1 MNLAALLFSNQKVFT
16 FVCFFCVFFYN
27 KTSFIV
33 HKFEINIK
41 WRIAKCTTGGLQC
54 SNDSIYFSSEV
65 FFYSFLVNALAL
77 VHVSFTNY
85 RGEISLFNQYINWV
99 IVSRSGRSWP
109 IFFLF
114 FFCRYVHVAPGL
126 KYSEGKSLSKFLQT
140 GSYKPASRPF

>member
-16 FVCFFCVFFYN
+16 FVCFFGVFFYN

-54 SNDSIYFSSEV
+54 SKDSIYFSSEV

-99 IVSRSGRSWP
+99 IVSRSGWSWP

-114 FFCRYVHVAPGL
+114 FFLQVCSCSSR
-126 KYSEGKSLSKFLQT
+126 SEIFGREISIEISSDRELQT
-140 GSYKPASRPF
+140 CI